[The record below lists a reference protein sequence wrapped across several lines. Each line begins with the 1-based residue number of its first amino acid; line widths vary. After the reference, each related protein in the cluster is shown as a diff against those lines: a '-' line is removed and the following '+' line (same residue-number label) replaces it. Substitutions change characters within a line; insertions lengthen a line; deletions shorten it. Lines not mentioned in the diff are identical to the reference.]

1 MFSGLLETGQLYLKF
16 DEAVHEGMRLG
27 RNMWLDGRSLA
38 HMVEN
43 DVQEMGKSLKSCE
56 WARVLTRS
64 SPRVMRVHGR

>member
-38 HMVEN
+38 HMEGYSGHSVE
-43 DVQEMGKSLKSCE
+43 VQANYS
-56 WARVLTRS
+56 
-64 SPRVMRVHGR
+64 